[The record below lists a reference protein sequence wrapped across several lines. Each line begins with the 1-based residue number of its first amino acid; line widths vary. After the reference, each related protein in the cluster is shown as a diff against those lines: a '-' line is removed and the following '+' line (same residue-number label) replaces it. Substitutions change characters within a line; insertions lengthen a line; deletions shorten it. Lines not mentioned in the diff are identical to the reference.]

1 MNYILTSIEYALL
14 RSGFKDVFEATCN
27 GMEKQGVKAKLILLL
42 GVVVLGL
49 VIMTPS
55 AYALSFTP
63 TDALSNDF
71 PNLNNV
77 AIEYRQLNGGAESG
91 NLAGSYTTRFFTT
104 TSTGGA
110 FRIRYDGAP
119 DATISCGTCGLLVK
133 GVNGQELVFS
143 LKNWNGTDL
152 IQGTGFGQ
160 SGSAIAGVGIVSR
173 AVPEPASLLLLG
185 AGLVGLGIWRRKSTK
200 I

>member
-1 MNYILTSIEYALL
+1 MNYILTSIECALL

-77 AIEYRQLNGGAESG
+77 AIEYRQLNGGGTDSG
-91 NLAGSYTTRFFTT
+91 NFADSYTTTFG
-104 TSTGGA
+104 SNGN
-110 FRIRYDGAP
+110 FRITYDGAP
-119 DATISCGTCGLLVK
+119 DASIGCGTCGLLVK
-133 GVNGQELVFS
+133 GINGQERVFS
-143 LKNWNGTDL
+143 LKNWNGTEL
-152 IQGTGFGQ
+152 IQGTGFGG
-160 SGSAIAGVGIVSR
+160 SGTSIAAVGIVSR